1 MVAGCE
7 INDNPFAPLCRACKD
22 KIAAEGDATPIAWM
36 PRDHRFVE
44 KLATPDVTIADII
57 GDVDPIRAARGG
69 RDLSDEL
76 TIHYGLLPRAN
87 RGIFAINEL
96 PDLAGKIQ
104 VGLFNIM
111 QEGDIQIK
119 GYPLRLPL
127 DVLIVFTAN
136 PEDYTARGKII
147 TPLKDRIGAEIRT
160 HYPSTVAE
168 GMTVTNQEAWVGRDP
183 ARKIDVPEY
192 LREVIEE
199 IAFQARED
207 KRVDKRS
214 GVSQRLPITTLESA
228 VSSAEQRAA
237 RTGEKCGIARIADIY
252 AAMPAI
258 TGKLELE
265 YEGELKGA
273 DTIARE
279 LIRSAVGRVFSKRF
293 GEVSFQPVIQWF
305 ELGGELKLPEAGEH
319 RRALRT
325 TLENPRADGTCR
337 QARRQRSQR
346 RRLCISSSRNDSR
359 RPLGASPHRPQRRAR
374 LLRGKAAATGAA
386 RESESPAPAI
396 QLAVSNRKQRVRGNS
411 SSGALGPTMKFIKYG
426 KYVGE
431 PADAIDLEELVKK
444 LGNFFLQSGFES
456 QFYGV
461 SEMDPEKSME
471 ALKDAILRALQEGDL
486 MPEGAM
492 SDELREMLQNPN
504 ARQNQEVKDLIE
516 KLMERMAQEGYIN
529 PQQPPQVT
537 PPPQS
542 SARGQVGEAQE
553 RDTEARFEI
562 TDKTID
568 FLGFKTLQDL
578 LGSLGR
584 SSFGRHATRDLA
596 TGIETSGA
604 SRQYEFGD
612 TMNLDISETL
622 FNAVRRDGAKVP
634 VEITYKDLMV
644 HQCEYYSS
652 CATVVLLDCSHSMI
666 LYGEDRFTPAKRV
679 AMALSHLIRTQYPGD
694 TLNLVLFHDSAEEVP
709 IGELARVQVG
719 PYYTNT
725 REGLRMA
732 QRILLRQKKDMRQI
746 IMITDGKPSALTL
759 EDGRIYKNAFGLD
772 PFVVGQTLEEVN
784 KCKRAGILI
793 NTFML
798 ASDYSLINFVQKITE
813 MCRGKAYF
821 TTPYTLGQYLLMDY
835 MQRKTKQI
843 H

>member
-1 MVAGCE
+1 
-7 INDNPFAPLCRACKD
+7 
-22 KIAAEGDATPIAWM
+22 
-36 PRDHRFVE
+36 
-44 KLATPDVTIADII
+44 
-57 GDVDPIRAARGG
+57 
-69 RDLSDEL
+69 
-76 TIHYGLLPRAN
+76 
-87 RGIFAINEL
+87 
-96 PDLAGKIQ
+96 
-104 VGLFNIM
+104 
-111 QEGDIQIK
+111 
-119 GYPLRLPL
+119 
-127 DVLIVFTAN
+127 
-136 PEDYTARGKII
+136 
-147 TPLKDRIGAEIRT
+147 
-160 HYPSTVAE
+160 
-168 GMTVTNQEAWVGRDP
+168 
-183 ARKIDVPEY
+183 
-192 LREVIEE
+192 
-199 IAFQARED
+199 
-207 KRVDKRS
+207 
-214 GVSQRLPITTLESA
+214 
-228 VSSAEQRAA
+228 
-237 RTGEKCGIARIADIY
+237 
-252 AAMPAI
+252 
-258 TGKLELE
+258 
-265 YEGELKGA
+265 
-273 DTIARE
+273 
-279 LIRSAVGRVFSKRF
+279 
-293 GEVSFQPVIQWF
+293 
-305 ELGGELKLPEAGEH
+305 
-319 RRALRT
+319 
-325 TLENPRADGTCR
+325 
-337 QARRQRSQR
+337 
-346 RRLCISSSRNDSR
+346 
-359 RPLGASPHRPQRRAR
+359 
-374 LLRGKAAATGAA
+374 
-386 RESESPAPAI
+386 
-396 QLAVSNRKQRVRGNS
+396 
-411 SSGALGPTMKFIKYG
+411 MKFIKYG

-471 ALKDAILRALQEGDL
+471 ALRDAILRALQEGDL

-492 SDELREMLQNPN
+492 SDELREMLNNPN
-504 ARQNQEVKDLIE
+504 ARQSQEVRDLIE

-542 SARGQVGEAQE
+542 SARGQIGQAQE
-553 RDTEARFEI
+553 REAEARFEI

-604 SRQYEFGD
+604 SRHYEFGD
-612 TMNLDISETL
+612 TLNLDISETL

-784 KCKRAGILI
+784 KCKRAGIMI

-798 ASDYSLINFVQKITE
+798 ASDYSLVHFVQKITE